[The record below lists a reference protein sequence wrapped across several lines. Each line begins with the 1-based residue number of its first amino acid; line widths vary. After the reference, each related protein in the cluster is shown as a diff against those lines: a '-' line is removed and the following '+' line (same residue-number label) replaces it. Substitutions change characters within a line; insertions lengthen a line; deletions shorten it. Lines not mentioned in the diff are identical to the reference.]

1 MECSF
6 MSIRRFKWFPA
17 LAGLLLMAGTSA
29 CSLAAAGSDGAPL
42 PDPAVDAAPAQGDQV
57 AVLAGGCFWGLQAVF
72 EHVKGVKK
80 VLAGYSG
87 GAANTAEYDR
97 VSDGDTGHAES
108 VKIVYDPAKVSYGQ
122 LLKVYFSVATD
133 PTQLNRQ
140 GPDVGTQYRS
150 AIFYGNEEQQR
161 VASAYIAQL
170 GSAHA
175 FADPIVTQVVPL
187 KGFYVA
193 ESYHQDY
200 AKRHPDEPYIVF
212 NDAPKVSHLKQQ
224 FPALYQ
230 PDREVVAV
238 TLH

>member
-1 MECSF
+1 
-6 MSIRRFKWFPA
+6 MSVRRFKLFPGM
-17 LAGLLLMAGTSA
+17 AGLLAMMGLGA
-29 CSLAAAGSDGAPL
+29 CTLATAGSGATNL
-42 PDPAVDAAPAQGDQV
+42 PDPTVDATHDQGDQV
-57 AVLAGGCFWGLQAVF
+57 AVLAGGCFWGVQSVF

-80 VLAGYSG
+80 VWAGYAG
-87 GAANTAEYDR
+87 GDARTAQYER

-122 LLKVYFSVATD
+122 LLKVFFSVATD
-133 PTQLNRQ
+133 PTELNRQ

-150 AIFYGNEEQQR
+150 VIFYGNDEQKR

-170 GSAHA
+170 SAAHT
-175 FADPIVTQVVPL
+175 FSDPIVTQVVPL
-187 KGFYVA
+187 KGFYAA

-212 NDAPKVSHLKQQ
+212 NDAPKVAHLKAQ

-230 PDREVVAV
+230 PEREVVSV
-238 TLH
+238 ELH

>member
-1 MECSF
+1 MERSY
-6 MSIRRFKWFPA
+6 MSIRRFKLFPA
-17 LAGLLLMAGTSA
+17 LVALVLMAGLGA
-29 CSLAAAGSDGAPL
+29 CTLAAAGDNTVI

-80 VLAGYSG
+80 VWAGYSG
-87 GAANTAEYDR
+87 GAANTADYDR

-108 VKIVYDPAKVSYGQ
+108 VKIVYDPSKVSYGQ

-150 AIFYGNEEQQR
+150 AIFYGNDDQKR
-161 VASAYIAQL
+161 VATAYIAQL
-170 GSAHA
+170 SAAHA
-175 FADPIVTQVVPL
+175 YADPIVTQVVPL

-200 AKRHPDEPYIVF
+200 AKRHPNEPYIVF
-212 NDAPKVSHLKQQ
+212 NDAPKVTHLQQQ
-224 FPALYQ
+224 FPTLFQ
-230 PDREVVAV
+230 PDREIVSV